1 MTFERIPSNWIAP
14 LPAAAKVAPMTP
26 PMRACDEDD
35 GSPNHHVARFQAIAP
50 MRPPKM
56 TAGVIASASTIPSA
70 IVAATFREMNAPT
83 KFSSPAIVTASF
95 GRSAPVAIVVAIALA
110 VS

>member
-1 MTFERIPSNWIAP
+1 MMTFERIPSVSIAP
-14 LPAAAKVAPMTP
+14 PPAATKVEPMMP

-56 TAGVIASASTIPSA
+56 TAA
-70 IVAATFREMNAPT
+70 
-83 KFSSPAIVTASF
+83 
-95 GRSAPVAIVVAIALA
+95 
-110 VS
+110 